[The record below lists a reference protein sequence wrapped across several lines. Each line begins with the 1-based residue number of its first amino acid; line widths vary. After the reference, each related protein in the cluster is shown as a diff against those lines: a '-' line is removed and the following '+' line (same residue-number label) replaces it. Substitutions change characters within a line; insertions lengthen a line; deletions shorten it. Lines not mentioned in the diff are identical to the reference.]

1 LSIKKNILKFSGKSE
16 FRVLFSNFM
25 NLAVIQG
32 LELVLPLITIP
43 YTIRIVGLDKVGLIA
58 FSYALVGYFGIL
70 IGYGFNLTAT
80 KQISQNKYSI
90 QNQRKVFS
98 EVLLG
103 KLFLVVV
110 SIFIF
115 LCILLISK
123 EVRSE
128 KALFTISLINAF
140 ILNLIPY
147 YYFQGIQDLKYTTR
161 LSAVLKTLSTIAL
174 FIFLEKESDYLVI
187 LILPLI
193 SNVILLIVTHILMAR
208 KYKIYFVK
216 TEKQDVVRQM
226 RSGFYIFLSQIKITF
241 FSNFNVLI
249 VGLML
254 GNNAVGIF
262 SSAEKIIR
270 VLSSIQIPIVSALF
284 PYFSKKIIED
294 KIESYKQINRIAR
307 FGSLGYFIICGMV
320 FIFAP
325 LIAEIMFG
333 SMVKEIST
341 VIRIMV
347 FIPVFVFA
355 NNLYGTQFLLN
366 LGRDK
371 KFTINLMFAA
381 IFNVLMVIPLTH
393 FFWVYGT
400 GVSVLL
406 TEILVYILMHYF
418 AWRAHQSHRTLKD

>member
-1 LSIKKNILKFSGKSE
+1 MNIKKDLLKISGKSE
-16 FRVLFSNFM
+16 FRVLLSNFM

-103 KLFLVVV
+103 RLFLILI
-110 SIFIF
+110 SILIFII
-115 LCILLISK
+115 ILLFSK
-123 EVRSE
+123 EVRAE
-128 KALFTISLINAF
+128 KSLFILSLVNAF
-140 ILNLIPY
+140 IFNLIPY

-174 FIFLEKESDYLVI
+174 FIFLKKESDYLVI

-193 SNVILLIVTHILMAR
+193 SNIILFIAVHIFLVR
-208 KYKIYFVK
+208 KYKIFYVK
-216 TEKQDVVRQM
+216 TDKNDVFRQM
-226 RSGFYIFLSQIKITF
+226 KSGFYIFLSQIKITF

-262 SSAEKIIR
+262 SSAEKIVR

-294 KIESYKQINRIAR
+294 KIQSYKQINRIAKL
-307 FGSLGYFIICGMV
+307 GSAAYFIICGIV

-333 SMVKEIST
+333 SKVEEIST

-371 KFTINLMFAA
+371 KFTINLLFAA
-381 IFNVLMVIPLTH
+381 IFNVLMVVPLTH
-393 FFWVYGT
+393 YFEVYGT

-406 TEILVYILMHYF
+406 TEVLLYILMHFF
-418 AWRAHQSHRTLKD
+418 ARRAHHSHMKLMN

>member
-1 LSIKKNILKFSGKSE
+1 
-16 FRVLFSNFM
+16 M

-32 LELVLPLITIP
+32 LELLLPLITIP

-80 KQISQNKYSI
+80 KQISQNKYSVLH
-90 QNQRKVFS
+90 QRKIFS

-103 KLFLVVV
+103 RLFLVFI
-110 SIFIF
+110 SIIIFIVIF
-115 LCILLISK
+115 LVSKDIRAEKSLFIL
-123 EVRSE
+123 
-128 KALFTISLINAF
+128 SLVNAF
-140 ILNLIPY
+140 IFNLIPY

-174 FIFLEKESDYLVI
+174 FIFLKKESDYLVI

-193 SNVILLIVTHILMAR
+193 SNVILFIAVHVLLATKH
-208 KYKIYFVK
+208 KIYYVK
-216 TEKQDVVRQM
+216 TDRKDVIRQM

-254 GNNAVGIF
+254 GNSAVGIF

-284 PYFSKKIIED
+284 PYFSKKIIEH
-294 KIESYKQINRIAR
+294 KIESYKQINKIAIL
-307 FGSLGYFIICGMV
+307 GSLAYFIICATV
-320 FIFAP
+320 FICAP
-325 LIAEIMFG
+325 LIAQLMFG
-333 SMVKEIST
+333 SKVDEISL
-341 VIRIMV
+341 VMRIMV
-347 FIPVFVFA
+347 FIPLFVFA

-371 KFTINLMFAA
+371 KFTINLLLAA
-381 IFNVLMVIPLTH
+381 VFNVLMVIPLTH
-393 FFWVYGT
+393 FFNVYGT
-400 GVSVLL
+400 GISVLL
-406 TEILVYILMHYF
+406 TEILLYILMHFF
-418 AWRAHQSHRTLKD
+418 ARRAHQSHSKQTD